1 MSNATSVH
9 VRRPGNAKKWKATV
23 LCEAKSSDL
32 ALLTVEED
40 LFWQDDLRE
49 VKFVDVP
56 DLQVGLIA
64 GVNCEG
70 CDAAIDLCC
79 GVPHWWRLLEY
90 HQGHRVQD
98 YDDELYCSL

>member
-56 DLQVGLIA
+56 DLQVRADGD
-64 GVNCEG
+64 GVG
-70 CDAAIDLCC
+70 CKCDVYSNRFL
-79 GVPHWWRLLEY
+79 WWDIRSVEI
-90 HQGHRVQD
+90 R
-98 YDDELYCSL
+98 

>member
-32 ALLTVEED
+32 ALLTVEEE
-40 LFWQDDLRE
+40 LFWQDEMKE

-56 DLQVGLIA
+56 DLQVRSLRTLSTMVSVSNPFSLLDIPL
-64 GVNCEG
+64 V
-70 CDAAIDLCC
+70 AI
-79 GVPHWWRLLEY
+79 P
-90 HQGHRVQD
+90 
-98 YDDELYCSL
+98 